1 MPNWRGSSCDG
12 TSIIS
17 SMWKG
22 TAPRSPTPWCW
33 RPASSC
39 GVARR
44 RHWLPGAGAFIPFV
58 DPALPAPDA
67 PFRWLPDFGAAELDA
82 VARPLRPGEPAELI
96 LAGLRCVRHVV
107 VLADAEEYL
116 LFRTTAASLA
126 LRLLGASSLRHA
138 VRVTFQVNGLA
149 AISTTANKLLALSDL
164 LVASPR
170 WVKRSRRQN
179 CLRDA
184 LIALDGH
191 AVGATYRD
199 IATVVTGVKPANADW
214 SKTSRS
220 LKDRMHRAF
229 KACSMLRHGGY
240 RSLIG

>member
-1 MPNWRGSSCDG
+1 
-12 TSIIS
+12 
-17 SMWKG
+17 MWKG
-22 TAPRSPTPWCW
+22 TAPRSPTPSCW
-33 RPASSC
+33 RPASSS
-39 GVARR
+39 GAVRR
-44 RHWLPGAGAFIPFV
+44 RHWLPAAGVSIPFV

-82 VARPLRPGEPAELI
+82 LARPARPGEPAELI
-96 LAGLRCVRHVV
+96 LADLRCVRHVV

-126 LRLLGASSLRHA
+126 LRLLGASSLCHA
-138 VRVTFQVNGLA
+138 VRLTFQVNGLA
-149 AISTTANKLLALSDL
+149 AMSTTATKLLSLSDL

-179 CLRDA
+179 CFRDA

-199 IATVVTGVKPANADW
+199 IATVVTGAQPASADW

-220 LKDRMHRAF
+220 LKDRLHRAL
-229 KACSMLRHGGY
+229 KAGCMLRDCGY
-240 RSLIG
+240 RTLIG